1 MTTIDTSQTLNG
13 AQSQATQQLA
23 GNFDTFL
30 RLLTTQLQNQDPM
43 SPMDSN
49 QFTQQLVAFSGV
61 EQQINT
67 NDNLQS
73 LIALSLSQQASAA
86 VNYIGHSV
94 VMTSGKGALEN
105 GAVDW
110 TYNLSA
116 PSSQT
121 ALTVKDASGKV
132 VYTASGGT
140 SAGNNDFAWDGK
152 DMNGNQLPD
161 GQYTLSVSATAA
173 DGSAVTSTIASK
185 AIVTA
190 VDMSGTTPMLV
201 LGATEIPL
209 SEVSMVGANADASS
223 PSSSSPS
230 SSSPFASLPGTG
242 SSSGF
247 SLFGIN
253 L

>member
-13 AQSQATQQLA
+13 AQSQASQQLA

-49 QFTQQLVAFSGV
+49 EFTQQLVAFSSV

-73 LIALSLSQQASAA
+73 LISLSLSQQASAA

-94 VMTSGKGALEN
+94 VMTSGKGALQN

-116 PSSQT
+116 PSSAT
-121 ALTVKDASGKV
+121 TLTVKDASGKV
-132 VYTASGGT
+132 VY
-140 SAGNNDFAWDGK
+140 SAGGKTGAGNSDFAWDGK
-152 DMNGNQLPD
+152 DANGNQLPD
-161 GQYTLSVSATAA
+161 GQYTLTVGATAA
-173 DGSAVTSTIASK
+173 DGSTVTSTVASK
-185 AIVTA
+185 ALVTA

-209 SEVSMVGANADASS
+209 SEVSLVGSNATADEGGAD
-223 PSSSSPS
+223 
-230 SSSPFASLPGTG
+230 
-242 SSSGF
+242 
-247 SLFGIN
+247 SLFDT
-253 L
+253 LF